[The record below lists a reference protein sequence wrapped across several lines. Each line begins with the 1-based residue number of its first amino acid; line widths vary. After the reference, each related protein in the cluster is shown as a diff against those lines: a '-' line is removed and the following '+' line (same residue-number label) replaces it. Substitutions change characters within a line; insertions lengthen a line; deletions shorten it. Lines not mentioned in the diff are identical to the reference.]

1 MLQTTLSMLTS
12 SFLLPIIVRIPHLE
26 KPFLLPIFLND
37 IKRVKTD
44 VANAFYALVFILDTM
59 AILSIAMLYVSKLV
73 MSKHASNVDDQS
85 KTRFRG
91 IEHNIA

>member
-44 VANAFYALVFILDTM
+44 VANAFYAVFILDTM
-59 AILSIAMLYVSKLV
+59 AVLSIAMLYVSKLV